1 MTYCAATEQ
10 GEPMEVYLA
19 DLLLSTPFDCTIP
32 RGVFM
37 VSLSL
42 FRNAETRE
50 FAPGE
55 TIFSAG
61 DEGKVMY
68 VVTEGE
74 VDIRVG
80 QVIVETV
87 TPGGIFGEMA
97 LIDHHVR
104 SADAI
109 SRTKCCLVEVDQRR
123 FQFLISETPYF
134 SLQVM
139 SIMAERLRHANEA
152 MKKGMPA

>member
-1 MTYCAATEQ
+1 M
-10 GEPMEVYLA
+10 
-19 DLLLSTPFDCTIP
+19 I
-32 RGVFM
+32 
-37 VSLSL
+37 SLSL
-42 FRNAETRE
+42 FRSAETRE

-55 TIFSAG
+55 WIFSTG
-61 DEGKVMY
+61 DVGKVMY

-80 QVIVETV
+80 EVLAETV
-87 TPGGIFGEMA
+87 TSGGIFGEMA

-109 SRTKCCLVEVDQRR
+109 ARTQCTLVEVDQRR
-123 FQFLISETPYF
+123 FQSLVSETPYF

-139 SIMAERLRHANEA
+139 SIMADRLRHANEMILKSVQA
-152 MKKGMPA
+152 